1 MKETADTEKHTPGA
15 VKPLKA
21 LRGVVTSLRS
31 GGITAERRQ
40 AQQAVAERVAE
51 EVG

>member
-1 MKETADTEKHTPGA
+1 MKATGDTEKHTLGA

-21 LRGVVTSLRS
+21 LRGVVTAVVTR
-31 GGITAERRQ
+31 GIAAERRQ

-51 EVG
+51 EAG